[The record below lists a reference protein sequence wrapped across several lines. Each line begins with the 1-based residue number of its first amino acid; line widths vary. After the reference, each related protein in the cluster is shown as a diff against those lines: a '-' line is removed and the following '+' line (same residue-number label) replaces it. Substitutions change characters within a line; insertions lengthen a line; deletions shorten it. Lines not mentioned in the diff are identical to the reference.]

1 MVWVYSDKNKE
12 WVVRSSASSSSSSA
26 QPQPSSDQYVPP
38 KAKSKAKSKAVAKTR
53 ISPREVPVPEQ
64 YEDWYNDP
72 ENFVMSD
79 EDIDVVTETAETS
92 EESEWF

>member
-1 MVWVYSDKNKE
+1 MVRVYSETNKE

-38 KAKSKAKSKAVAKTR
+38 KAKSKSKAAAKTR

-92 EESEWF
+92 DESEWF

>member
-38 KAKSKAKSKAVAKTR
+38 KAKSKSKAAAKTR
-53 ISPREVPVPEQ
+53 VSPREVPVPEQ
-64 YEDWYNDP
+64 HEDWYNDP